1 MTRRDLLTL
10 AALAATTGIVTH
22 ADDAKAADDGNIAAP
37 APPAWKWEEVTF
49 RQLADALAAGQI
61 SAVSLTRTYLDRI
74 ASIDRAGPTLNS
86 IIELNPDAAAIA
98 SALDGERKTKST
110 RSPLHGLP
118 ILVKDNLDTHDR
130 MMTTAGSMAL
140 LGSIAPRDS
149 FIVERLR
156 AAGAVLLGKTNLT
169 EWANFRGSHSTGG
182 WSGRGGLTRNPYALD
197 RNPSG
202 SSSGSAVAVAAGLCA
217 AAIGTETNGSIVS
230 PCAVCG
236 VVGLKPTVGLVS
248 RAGIIPIAQSF
259 DTAGPIGRCVAD
271 VAAVLSA
278 IAGPDPRDPATE
290 PSRDKLSA
298 DYTSFLT
305 PDGLRGARLGV
316 ARQFFPAAGG
326 LADSAYKS
334 ALESLKTA
342 GATLIEV
349 PKLGDLDKI
358 GNANYEVML
367 FEFKAGLN
375 AYLAGIDSK
384 IPHRTLAELIAF
396 NQKNLSTELH
406 WFGQEIFQNAQE
418 KGPLTEKAY
427 LDAIAKCH
435 EFSRAKGIDAVM
447 DENKLD
453 ALVAPS
459 GGPAAVSDLIY
470 GSRGVGGSSTP
481 AAVAGYPNITVPAG
495 DVLGLPV
502 GLSFFGRA
510 WSEPVLLRLA
520 HAFEQQTHAR
530 KIPTYVAT
538 IS

>member
-10 AALAATTGIVTH
+10 AALAATTGIASD
-22 ADDAKAADDGNIAAP
+22 ADDARADDSAPAAP
-37 APPAWKWEEVTF
+37 ARPAWKWEEVTF

-169 EWANFRGSHSTGG
+169 EWANFRGSRSTGG

-326 LADSAYKS
+326 LADSAYKG
-334 ALESLKTA
+334 AIESLKAA

-384 IPHRTLAELIAF
+384 IPHRALADLIAF

-447 DENKLD
+447 DEHMLD
-453 ALVAPS
+453 ALIAPS

-502 GLSFFGRA
+502 GLAFFGRA
-510 WSEPVLLRLA
+510 WSEGMLLRLA

-530 KIPTYVAT
+530 KIPGYVAT